1 MVSLPS
7 SSSVSPCWAG
17 LARLVLLLRLQAE
30 RERGHLGHHAALVG
44 QLAPRVV
51 AGRLVLVSTLV

>member
-1 MVSLPS
+1 M
-7 SSSVSPCWAG
+7 
-17 LARLVLLLRLQAE
+17 LLLRLQAE